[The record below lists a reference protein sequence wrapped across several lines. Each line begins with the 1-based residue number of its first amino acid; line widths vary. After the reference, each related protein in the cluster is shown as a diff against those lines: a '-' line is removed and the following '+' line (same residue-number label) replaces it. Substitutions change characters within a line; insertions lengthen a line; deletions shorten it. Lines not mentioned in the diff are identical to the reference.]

1 MIRIDVTSDTPIQF
15 KCKTSDTFLFDGFD
29 FFSDTAKTI
38 PLDISADTFLMKVLD
53 SDGEDVLTLSGGTN
67 FIVSGADDN
76 HLSITA
82 SNTVMDLTPTPE
94 GNAHTYFIE
103 WTQTSTGKVRTFAT
117 GPFIIEQKDKN
128 G

>member
-15 KCKTSDTFLFDGFD
+15 KCKTSDTFLFDGFN
-29 FFSDTAKTI
+29 FFVDTAKTI

-53 SDGEDVLTLSGGTN
+53 DEGLNVLTLSSVTN
-67 FIVSGADDN
+67 FIVSGTDNN
-76 HLSITA
+76 HLAITA

-94 GNAHTYFIE
+94 GDAHTYFIE
-103 WTQTSTGKVRTFAT
+103 WTQTSTGKVTTFAT
-117 GPFIIEQKDKN
+117 GPFIIEQKDRN